1 MMKKL
6 LLCTLLTFST
16 LIHAE
21 ETAVCKNK
29 NLLDNLARNSVFVA
43 EDDLNLVYVE
53 KNSIE
58 YDKTKKQ
65 ARVWVIQY
73 ATQKWQQQA
82 TTQLGEKYKN
92 FGIVKQLDVFDLKNN
107 KYQTI
112 EYALYN
118 CSGDVLYTNKAGENS
133 QFNDIVP
140 NSAIDGVQ
148 KYLKTFY
155 K

>member
-1 MMKKL
+1 M
-6 LLCTLLTFST
+6 F
-16 LIHAE
+16 IFANYVYAE
-21 ETAVCKNK
+21 EIAVCKNK
-29 NLLDNLARNSVFVA
+29 NLLDNLARNSIFVA

-82 TTQLGEKYKN
+82 VTQLGEKYKN
-92 FGIVKQLDVFDLKNN
+92 FGIVKQLDVFDLKNS
-107 KYQTI
+107 KYKTI

-118 CSGDVLYTNKAGENS
+118 CNGDVLYTNKSGENA
-133 QFNDIVP
+133 QYYDIIP